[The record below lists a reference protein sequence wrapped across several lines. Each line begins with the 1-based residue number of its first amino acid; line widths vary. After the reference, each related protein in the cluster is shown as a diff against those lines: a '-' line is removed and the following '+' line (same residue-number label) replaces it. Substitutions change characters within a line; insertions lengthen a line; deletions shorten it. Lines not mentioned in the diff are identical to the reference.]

1 MKLYTG
7 LAMRWNKLVLFS
19 LVFFIATA
27 KVETINTYKGYLD
40 LYYISRLS
48 DQSIINLPYRIFS
61 LNIDH
66 QNGDLMLR
74 STVALEHKLRK
85 DTFFLSNDSP
95 TDFELDMRELYLQVF
110 TSWGE
115 FRVGKII
122 HTWGNADENSPVDII
137 SPFDYYYTF
146 GSGIEKKLATFSSAV
161 DVYME
166 SLKFG
171 LVFSPL
177 HNTHRTPQNDN
188 DFPIKL
194 PVSPSEDQ
202 IMKIDGLPY
211 ELGAYVNRSFS
222 FGDISL
228 NYFNGYDRLFN
239 LSGVNGF
246 GHGPDLSNP
255 YIDVVYGYRKTSVF
269 GFGGTLFLG
278 EIEFRGDAALFNTK
292 DENNNITR
300 VSPYLPTFYDS
311 LHYSYPLSEQAR
323 YFQTTLQLE
332 AELPFD
338 IKFVGQFFS
347 YDTLDYSSDSL
358 PLDEDVSIPNLEIS
372 VDELDPK
379 NIFTPGYGSSLAVLT
394 KKAIILSLEK
404 QFLDDQLTLAASSV
418 FDIDNTDYSGASPGS
433 ILSFEA
439 AYTLMENLELTL
451 GYTKIKGDKNH
462 PLGEDYRLYLMEDF
476 SHIRADLKYS
486 F

>member
-1 MKLYTG
+1 
-7 LAMRWNKLVLFS
+7 MRWNKLVLSS
-19 LVFFIATA
+19 LLLLITTT
-27 KVETINTYKGYLD
+27 KSETINTYKGYVD
-40 LYYISRLS
+40 FYYISRLS

-61 LNIDH
+61 LNVDH

-74 STVALEHKLRK
+74 STIALEHKLRK
-85 DTFFLSNDSP
+85 DTYFLSNNSP
-95 TDFELDMRELYLQVF
+95 TDFELDMRELYLQMF

-115 FRVGKII
+115 IRLGKII
-122 HTWGNADENSPVDII
+122 HTWGNADENSPVDIA

-146 GSGIEKKLATFSSAV
+146 DSGIDKKLAIFSSAI
-161 DVYME
+161 DVYLEDMK
-166 SLKFG
+166 LG
-171 LVFSPL
+171 LIFSPL
-177 HNTHRTPQNDN
+177 HNTHRTPQND
-188 DFPIKL
+188 DEFPIKL

-211 ELGAYVNRSFS
+211 ELGTYINRSFS

-228 NYFNGYDRLFN
+228 NYFTGYDRLFN

-246 GHGPDLSNP
+246 GHGPSLSNP
-255 YIDVVYGYRKTSVF
+255 YIDVVYGYRKTNMTGLGSTIFF
-269 GFGGTLFLG
+269 GDLEL
-278 EIEFRGDAALFNTK
+278 RGDVAVFNTE
-292 DENNNITR
+292 DENNSISRT
-300 VSPYLPTFYDS
+300 SPYLPEFYDS
-311 LHYSYPLSEQAR
+311 LHYSYPLNEKAR
-323 YFQTTLQLE
+323 YFQTTVQLE

-338 IKFVGQFFS
+338 IKFVGQFFN

-379 NIFTPGYGSSLAVLT
+379 NIFTPGYGSSLAIMT
-394 KKAIILSLEK
+394 KKALILSLEK
-404 QFLDDQLTLAASSV
+404 KFFDDQLILKASSI
-418 FDIDNTDYSGASPGS
+418 FDIDNTDYDGTYPGS

-439 AYTLMENLELTL
+439 AYTIIDNLELTV
-451 GYTKIKGDKNH
+451 GYTNIKGDKDH
-462 PLGEDYRLYLMEDF
+462 PLGENYRLYIMEDF

>member
-1 MKLYTG
+1 
-7 LAMRWNKLVLFS
+7 MRWNKLVLSS
-19 LVFFIATA
+19 LLLLITTT
-27 KVETINTYKGYLD
+27 KSETINTYKGYVD
-40 LYYISRLS
+40 FYYISRLS

-61 LNIDH
+61 LNVDH

-74 STVALEHKLRK
+74 STIALEHKLRK
-85 DTFFLSNDSP
+85 DTYFLSNNSP
-95 TDFELDMRELYLQVF
+95 TDFELDMRELYLQMF

-115 FRVGKII
+115 VRLGKII
-122 HTWGNADENSPVDII
+122 HTWGNADENSPVDIA

-146 GSGIEKKLATFSSAV
+146 DSGIDKKLAIFSSAI
-161 DVYME
+161 DMYME
-166 SLKFG
+166 NMKLG
-171 LVFSPL
+171 LIFSPL
-177 HNTHRTPQNDN
+177 HNTHRTPQND
-188 DFPIKL
+188 DEFPIKL

-211 ELGAYVNRSFS
+211 ELGAYINRSFS

-228 NYFNGYDRLFN
+228 NYFTGYDRLFN

-246 GHGPDLSNP
+246 GHGPSLSNP
-255 YIDVVYGYRKTSVF
+255 YIDVVYGYRKTNMTGLGSTIFF
-269 GFGGTLFLG
+269 GDLEL
-278 EIEFRGDAALFNTK
+278 RGDVAVFNTE
-292 DENNNITR
+292 DENNSISRT
-300 VSPYLPTFYDS
+300 SPYLPEFYDS
-311 LHYSYPLSEQAR
+311 LHYSYPLNEKAR
-323 YFQTTLQLE
+323 YFQTTVQLE

-338 IKFVGQFFS
+338 IKFVGQFFN

-379 NIFTPGYGSSLAVLT
+379 NIFTPGYGSSLAIMT
-394 KKAIILSLEK
+394 KKALILSLEK
-404 QFLDDQLTLAASSV
+404 KFFDDQLILMASSI
-418 FDIDNTDYSGASPGS
+418 FDIDNTDYDGTYPGS

-439 AYTLMENLELTL
+439 AYTIIDNLELTI
-451 GYTKIKGDKNH
+451 GYTNIKGDKDH
-462 PLGEDYRLYLMEDF
+462 PLGENYRLYIMEDF

>member
-1 MKLYTG
+1 
-7 LAMRWNKLVLFS
+7 MRWNKLVLSS
-19 LVFFIATA
+19 LLLLITTT
-27 KVETINTYKGYLD
+27 KSETINTYKGYVD
-40 LYYISRLS
+40 FYYISRLS

-61 LNIDH
+61 LNVDH

-74 STVALEHKLRK
+74 STIALEHKLRK
-85 DTFFLSNDSP
+85 DTYFLSNNSP
-95 TDFELDMRELYLQVF
+95 TDFELDMRELYLQMF

-115 FRVGKII
+115 IRLGKII
-122 HTWGNADENSPVDII
+122 HTWGNADENSPVDIA

-146 GSGIEKKLATFSSAV
+146 DSGIDKKLAIFSSAI
-161 DVYME
+161 DMYME
-166 SLKFG
+166 NMKLG
-171 LVFSPL
+171 LIFSPL
-177 HNTHRTPQNDN
+177 HNTHRTPQND
-188 DFPIKL
+188 DEFPIKL

-211 ELGAYVNRSFS
+211 ELGAYINRSFS

-228 NYFNGYDRLFN
+228 NYFTGYDRLFN

-246 GHGPDLSNP
+246 GHGPSLSNP
-255 YIDVVYGYRKTSVF
+255 YIDVVYGYRKTNMTGLGSTIFF
-269 GFGGTLFLG
+269 GDLEL
-278 EIEFRGDAALFNTK
+278 RGDVAVFNTE
-292 DENNNITR
+292 DENNSISRT
-300 VSPYLPTFYDS
+300 SPYLPEFYDS
-311 LHYSYPLSEQAR
+311 LHYSYPLNEKAR
-323 YFQTTLQLE
+323 YFQMTVQLE

-338 IKFVGQFFS
+338 IKFVGQFFN

-379 NIFTPGYGSSLAVLT
+379 NIFTPGYGSSLAIMT
-394 KKAIILSLEK
+394 KKALILSLEK
-404 QFLDDQLTLAASSV
+404 KFFDDQLILTASSI
-418 FDIDNTDYSGASPGS
+418 FDIDNTDYDGTYPGS

-439 AYTLMENLELTL
+439 AYTIIDNLELTI
-451 GYTKIKGDKNH
+451 GYTNIKGDKDH
-462 PLGEDYRLYLMEDF
+462 PLGENYRLYIMEDF

>member
-1 MKLYTG
+1 
-7 LAMRWNKLVLFS
+7 MRWNKLVLSS
-19 LVFFIATA
+19 LLLLITTT
-27 KVETINTYKGYLD
+27 KSETINTYKGYVD
-40 LYYISRLS
+40 FYYISRLS

-61 LNIDH
+61 LNVDH

-74 STVALEHKLRK
+74 STIALEHKLRK
-85 DTFFLSNDSP
+85 DTYFLSNNSP
-95 TDFELDMRELYLQVF
+95 TDFELDMRELYLQMF

-115 FRVGKII
+115 IRLGKII
-122 HTWGNADENSPVDII
+122 HTWGNADENSPVDIA

-146 GSGIEKKLATFSSAV
+146 DSGIDKKLAIFSSAI

-166 SLKFG
+166 NMKLG
-171 LVFSPL
+171 LIFSPL
-177 HNTHRTPQNDN
+177 HNTHRTPQND
-188 DFPIKL
+188 DEFPIKL

-211 ELGAYVNRSFS
+211 ELGAYINRSFS

-228 NYFNGYDRLFN
+228 NYFTGYDRLFN

-246 GHGPDLSNP
+246 GHGPSLSNP
-255 YIDVVYGYRKTSVF
+255 YIDVVYGYRKTNMTGLGSTIFF
-269 GFGGTLFLG
+269 GDLEL
-278 EIEFRGDAALFNTK
+278 RGDVAVFNTE
-292 DENNNITR
+292 DENNSISRT
-300 VSPYLPTFYDS
+300 SPYLPEFYDS
-311 LHYSYPLSEQAR
+311 LHYSYPLNEKAR
-323 YFQTTLQLE
+323 YFQTTVQLE

-338 IKFVGQFFS
+338 IKFVGQFFN

-379 NIFTPGYGSSLAVLT
+379 NIFTPGYGSSLAIMT
-394 KKAIILSLEK
+394 KKALILSLEK
-404 QFLDDQLTLAASSV
+404 KFFDDQLILMASSI
-418 FDIDNTDYSGASPGS
+418 FDIDNTDYDGTYPGS

-439 AYTLMENLELTL
+439 AYTIIDNLELTI
-451 GYTKIKGDKNH
+451 GYTNIKGDKDH
-462 PLGEDYRLYLMEDF
+462 PLGENYRLYIMEDF

>member
-1 MKLYTG
+1 
-7 LAMRWNKLVLFS
+7 MRWNKLILSS
-19 LVFFIATA
+19 LLLLITTT
-27 KVETINTYKGYLD
+27 KSETINTYKGYVD
-40 LYYISRLS
+40 FYYISRLS

-61 LNIDH
+61 LNVDH

-74 STVALEHKLRK
+74 STIALEHKLRK
-85 DTFFLSNDSP
+85 DTYFLSNNSP
-95 TDFELDMRELYLQVF
+95 TDFELDMRELYLQMF

-115 FRVGKII
+115 IRLGKII
-122 HTWGNADENSPVDII
+122 HTWGNADENSPVDIA

-146 GSGIEKKLATFSSAV
+146 DSGIDKKLAIFSSAI

-166 SLKFG
+166 NMKLG
-171 LVFSPL
+171 LIFSPL
-177 HNTHRTPQNDN
+177 HNTHRTPQND
-188 DFPIKL
+188 DEFPIKL

-211 ELGAYVNRSFS
+211 ELGAYINKSFS

-228 NYFNGYDRLFN
+228 NYFTGYDRLFN

-246 GHGPDLSNP
+246 GHGPSLSNP
-255 YIDVVYGYRKTSVF
+255 YIDVVYGYRKTNMT
-269 GFGGTLFLG
+269 GLGGTIFFGDLEL
-278 EIEFRGDAALFNTK
+278 RGDVAVFNTE
-292 DENNNITR
+292 DENNSISRT
-300 VSPYLPTFYDS
+300 SPYLPEFYDS
-311 LHYSYPLSEQAR
+311 LHYSYPLNEKAR
-323 YFQTTLQLE
+323 YFQTTVQLE

-338 IKFVGQFFS
+338 IKFVGQFFN

-379 NIFTPGYGSSLAVLT
+379 NIFTPGYGSSLAIMT
-394 KKAIILSLEK
+394 KKALILSLEK
-404 QFLDDQLTLAASSV
+404 KFFDDQLILTASSIL
-418 FDIDNTDYSGASPGS
+418 DIDNTDYDGTSPGS

-439 AYTLMENLELTL
+439 AYTIIDNLELTV
-451 GYTKIKGDKNH
+451 GYTNIKGDKDH
-462 PLGEDYRLYLMEDF
+462 PLGENYRLYIMEDF

>member
-1 MKLYTG
+1 
-7 LAMRWNKLVLFS
+7 MRWNKLVLSS
-19 LVFFIATA
+19 LLLLITTT
-27 KVETINTYKGYLD
+27 KSETINTYKGYVD

-61 LNIDH
+61 LNVDH

-74 STVALEHKLRK
+74 STIALEHKLRK
-85 DTFFLSNDSP
+85 DTYFLSNNSP
-95 TDFELDMRELYLQVF
+95 TDFELDMRELYLQMF

-115 FRVGKII
+115 IRLGKII
-122 HTWGNADENSPVDII
+122 HTWGNADENSPVDIA

-146 GSGIEKKLATFSSAV
+146 DSGIDKKLAIFSSAI
-161 DVYME
+161 DVYLEDMK
-166 SLKFG
+166 LG
-171 LVFSPL
+171 LIFSPL
-177 HNTHRTPQNDN
+177 HNTHRTPQND
-188 DFPIKL
+188 DEFPIKL

-211 ELGAYVNRSFS
+211 ELGAYINRSFS

-228 NYFNGYDRLFN
+228 NYFTGYDRLFN

-246 GHGPDLSNP
+246 GHGPSLSNP
-255 YIDVVYGYRKTSVF
+255 YIDVVYGYRKTNMTGLGSTIFF
-269 GFGGTLFLG
+269 GDLEL
-278 EIEFRGDAALFNTK
+278 RGDVAVFNTE
-292 DENNNITR
+292 DENNSISRT
-300 VSPYLPTFYDS
+300 SPYLPEFYDS
-311 LHYSYPLSEQAR
+311 LHYSYPLNEKAR
-323 YFQTTLQLE
+323 YFQTTVQLE

-338 IKFVGQFFS
+338 IKFVGQFFN

-379 NIFTPGYGSSLAVLT
+379 NIFTPGYGSSLAIMT
-394 KKAIILSLEK
+394 KKALILSFEK
-404 QFLDDQLTLAASSV
+404 KFFDDQLILTASSI
-418 FDIDNTDYSGASPGS
+418 FDIDNTDYDGTYPGS

-439 AYTLMENLELTL
+439 AYTIIDNLELTV
-451 GYTKIKGDKNH
+451 GYTNIKGDKDH
-462 PLGEDYRLYLMEDF
+462 PLGENYRLYIMEDF

>member
-1 MKLYTG
+1 
-7 LAMRWNKLVLFS
+7 MRWNKLVLSS
-19 LVFFIATA
+19 LLLLITST
-27 KVETINTYKGYLD
+27 KSETINTYKGYVD
-40 LYYISRLS
+40 FYYISRIS

-61 LNIDH
+61 LNVDH

-74 STVALEHKLRK
+74 STIALEHKLRK
-85 DTFFLSNDSP
+85 DTYFLSNNSP
-95 TDFELDMRELYLQVF
+95 TDFELDMRELYLQMF

-115 FRVGKII
+115 IRLGKII
-122 HTWGNADENSPVDII
+122 HTWGNADENSPVDIA

-146 GSGIEKKLATFSSAV
+146 DSGIDKKLAIFSSAI
-161 DVYME
+161 DMYME
-166 SLKFG
+166 NMKLG
-171 LVFSPL
+171 LIFSPL
-177 HNTHRTPQNDN
+177 HNTHRTPQND
-188 DFPIKL
+188 DEFPIKL

-211 ELGAYVNRSFS
+211 ELGVYINRSFS

-228 NYFNGYDRLFN
+228 NYFTGYDRLFN

-246 GHGPDLSNP
+246 GHGPSLSNP
-255 YIDVVYGYRKTSVF
+255 YIDVVYGYRKTNMTGLGSTIFF
-269 GFGGTLFLG
+269 GDVEL
-278 EIEFRGDAALFNTK
+278 RGDVAVFNTE
-292 DENNNITR
+292 DENNSISRT
-300 VSPYLPTFYDS
+300 SPYLPEFYDS
-311 LHYSYPLSEQAR
+311 LHYSYPLNEKAR
-323 YFQTTLQLE
+323 YFQTTVQLE

-338 IKFVGQFFS
+338 IKFVGQFFN

-379 NIFTPGYGSSLAVLT
+379 NIFTPGYGSSLAIMT
-394 KKAIILSLEK
+394 KKALILSLEK
-404 QFLDDQLTLAASSV
+404 KFFDDQLILMASSI
-418 FDIDNTDYSGASPGS
+418 FDIDNTDYDGTYPGS

-439 AYTLMENLELTL
+439 AYTIIDNLELTI
-451 GYTKIKGDKNH
+451 GYTNIKGDKDH
-462 PLGEDYRLYLMEDF
+462 PLGENYRLYIMEDF

>member
-1 MKLYTG
+1 
-7 LAMRWNKLVLFS
+7 MRWNKLILSS
-19 LVFFIATA
+19 LLLLITTT
-27 KVETINTYKGYLD
+27 KSETINTYKGYVD
-40 LYYISRLS
+40 FYYISRLS

-61 LNIDH
+61 LNLDH

-74 STVALEHKLRK
+74 STIALEHRLRN
-85 DTFFLSNDSP
+85 DTYFLSNNSP
-95 TDFELDMRELYLQVF
+95 TDFELDMRELYLQMF

-115 FRVGKII
+115 IRLGKII
-122 HTWGNADENSPVDII
+122 HTWGNADENSPVDIA

-146 GSGIEKKLATFSSAV
+146 DSGIDKKLAIFSSAI

-166 SLKFG
+166 NMKLG
-171 LVFSPL
+171 LIFSPL
-177 HNTHRTPQNDN
+177 HNTHRTPQND
-188 DFPIKL
+188 DEFPIKL

-211 ELGAYVNRSFS
+211 ELGAYINRSFS

-228 NYFNGYDRLFN
+228 NYFTGYDRLFN

-246 GHGPDLSNP
+246 GHGPSLSNP
-255 YIDVVYGYRKTSVF
+255 YIDVVYGYRKTNMTGLGS
-269 GFGGTLFLG
+269 TLFFGDL
-278 EIEFRGDAALFNTK
+278 ELRGDVAVFNTE
-292 DENNNITR
+292 DENNNISR
-300 VSPYLPTFYDS
+300 ISPDNPEWFDS
-311 LHYSYPLSEQAR
+311 LHYSYPLNEKAR
-323 YFQTTLQLE
+323 YFQTTVQLE

-338 IKFVGQFFS
+338 IKFVGQFFN

-379 NIFTPGYGSSLAVLT
+379 NIFTPGYGSSLAIMT
-394 KKAIILSLEK
+394 KKALILSLEK
-404 QFLDDQLTLAASSV
+404 KFFDDQLILTASSI
-418 FDIDNTDYSGASPGS
+418 FDIDNTDYDGTSPGS
-433 ILSFEA
+433 ILSLEA
-439 AYTLMENLELTL
+439 AYTIIDNLELTV
-451 GYTKIKGDKNH
+451 GYTNIKGDKDH
-462 PLGEDYRLYLMEDF
+462 PLGENYRLYIMEDF

>member
-1 MKLYTG
+1 
-7 LAMRWNKLVLFS
+7 MRWNKLILSS
-19 LVFFIATA
+19 LLLLITST
-27 KVETINTYKGYLD
+27 KSEIINTYKGYVD
-40 LYYISRLS
+40 FYYISRLS

-61 LNIDH
+61 LNVDH

-74 STVALEHKLRK
+74 STIALEHKLRK
-85 DTFFLSNDSP
+85 DTYFLSNNSP
-95 TDFELDMRELYLQVF
+95 TDFELDMRELYLQMF

-115 FRVGKII
+115 IRLGKII
-122 HTWGNADENSPVDII
+122 HTWGNADENSPVDIA

-146 GSGIEKKLATFSSAV
+146 DSGIDKKLAIFSSAI

-166 SLKFG
+166 NMKLG
-171 LVFSPL
+171 LIFSPL
-177 HNTHRTPQNDN
+177 HNTHRTPQND
-188 DFPIKL
+188 DEFPIKL

-211 ELGAYVNRSFS
+211 ELGAYINKSFS

-228 NYFNGYDRLFN
+228 NYFTGYDRLFN

-246 GHGPDLSNP
+246 GHGPSLSNP
-255 YIDVVYGYRKTSVF
+255 YIDVVYGYRKTNMTGLGSTIFF
-269 GFGGTLFLG
+269 GDLEL
-278 EIEFRGDAALFNTK
+278 RGDVAVFNTE
-292 DENNNITR
+292 DENNSISRT
-300 VSPYLPTFYDS
+300 SPYLPEFYDS
-311 LHYSYPLSEQAR
+311 LHYSYPLNEKASYLQA
-323 YFQTTLQLE
+323 TVQLE

-338 IKFVGQFFS
+338 IKFIGQFFN

-379 NIFTPGYGSSLAVLT
+379 NIFTPGYGSSLAIMT
-394 KKAIILSLEK
+394 KKALILSLEK
-404 QFLDDQLTLAASSV
+404 KFFDDQLILTASSI
-418 FDIDNTDYSGASPGS
+418 FDIDNTDYDGTYPGS

-439 AYTLMENLELTL
+439 AYTIIDNLELTI
-451 GYTKIKGDKNH
+451 GYTNINGDKDH
-462 PLGEDYRLYLMEDF
+462 PLGENYRLYIMEDF

>member
-1 MKLYTG
+1 
-7 LAMRWNKLVLFS
+7 MRWNKLILSS
-19 LVFFIATA
+19 LLLLITTS
-27 KVETINTYKGYLD
+27 KSETINTYKGYVD
-40 LYYISRLS
+40 FYYISRLS

-61 LNIDH
+61 LNVDH

-74 STVALEHKLRK
+74 STIALEHKLRK
-85 DTFFLSNDSP
+85 DTYFLSNNSP
-95 TDFELDMRELYLQVF
+95 TDFELDMRELYLQMF

-115 FRVGKII
+115 IRLGKII
-122 HTWGNADENSPVDII
+122 HTWGNADENSPVDIA

-146 GSGIEKKLATFSSAV
+146 DSGIDKKLAIFSSAI

-166 SLKFG
+166 NMKLG
-171 LVFSPL
+171 LIFSPL
-177 HNTHRTPQNDN
+177 HNTHRTPQND
-188 DFPIKL
+188 DEFPIKL

-211 ELGAYVNRSFS
+211 ELGVYINRSFS

-228 NYFNGYDRLFN
+228 NYFTGYDRLFN

-246 GHGPDLSNP
+246 GHGPSLSNP
-255 YIDVVYGYRKTSVF
+255 YIDVVYGYRKTNMTGLGSTIFF
-269 GFGGTLFLG
+269 GDVEL
-278 EIEFRGDAALFNTK
+278 RGDVAVFNTE
-292 DENNNITR
+292 DENNSISRT
-300 VSPYLPTFYDS
+300 SPYLPEFYDS
-311 LHYSYPLSEQAR
+311 LHYSYPLNEKAR
-323 YFQTTLQLE
+323 YFQTTVQLE

-338 IKFVGQFFS
+338 IKFVGQFFN

-379 NIFTPGYGSSLAVLT
+379 NIFTPGYGSSLAIMT
-394 KKAIILSLEK
+394 KKALILSLEK
-404 QFLDDQLTLAASSV
+404 KFFDDQLILMASSI
-418 FDIDNTDYSGASPGS
+418 FDIDNTDYDGTYPGS

-439 AYTLMENLELTL
+439 AYTIIDNLELTI
-451 GYTKIKGDKNH
+451 GYTNIKGDKDH
-462 PLGEDYRLYLMEDF
+462 PLGENYRLYIMEDF

>member
-1 MKLYTG
+1 
-7 LAMRWNKLVLFS
+7 MRWNKLVLSS
-19 LVFFIATA
+19 LLLLITTT
-27 KVETINTYKGYLD
+27 KSETINTYKGYVD
-40 LYYISRLS
+40 FYYISRLS

-61 LNIDH
+61 LNVDH

-74 STVALEHKLRK
+74 STIALEHKLRK
-85 DTFFLSNDSP
+85 DTYFLSNNSP
-95 TDFELDMRELYLQVF
+95 TDFELDMRELYLQMF

-115 FRVGKII
+115 IRLGKII
-122 HTWGNADENSPVDII
+122 HTWGNADENSPVDIA

-146 GSGIEKKLATFSSAV
+146 DSGIDKKLAIFSSAI

-166 SLKFG
+166 NMKLG
-171 LVFSPL
+171 LIFSPL
-177 HNTHRTPQNDN
+177 HNTHRTPQND
-188 DFPIKL
+188 DEFPIKL

-211 ELGAYVNRSFS
+211 ELGAYINRSFS

-228 NYFNGYDRLFN
+228 NYFTGYDRLFN

-246 GHGPDLSNP
+246 GHGPSLSNP
-255 YIDVVYGYRKTSVF
+255 YIDVVYGYRKTNMTGLGSTIFF
-269 GFGGTLFLG
+269 GDLEL
-278 EIEFRGDAALFNTK
+278 RGDVAVFNTE
-292 DENNNITR
+292 DENNSISRT
-300 VSPYLPTFYDS
+300 SPYLPEFYDS
-311 LHYSYPLSEQAR
+311 LHYSYPLNEKAR
-323 YFQTTLQLE
+323 YFQTTVQLE

-338 IKFVGQFFS
+338 IKFVGQFFN

-379 NIFTPGYGSSLAVLT
+379 NIFTPGYGSSLAIMT
-394 KKAIILSLEK
+394 KKALILSLEK
-404 QFLDDQLTLAASSV
+404 KFFDDQLILTASSIL
-418 FDIDNTDYSGASPGS
+418 DIDNTDYDGTSPGY
-433 ILSFEA
+433 ILSFGA
-439 AYTLMENLELTL
+439 AYTIIDNLELTV
-451 GYTKIKGDKNH
+451 GYTNIKGDKDH
-462 PLGEDYRLYLMEDF
+462 PLGENYRLYIMEDF

>member
-1 MKLYTG
+1 
-7 LAMRWNKLVLFS
+7 MRWNKLILSS
-19 LVFFIATA
+19 LLLLITTT
-27 KVETINTYKGYLD
+27 KSETINTYKGYVD
-40 LYYISRLS
+40 FYYISRLS

-61 LNIDH
+61 LNVDH

-74 STVALEHKLRK
+74 STIALEHKLRK
-85 DTFFLSNDSP
+85 DTYFLSNNSP
-95 TDFELDMRELYLQVF
+95 TDFELDMRELYLQMF

-115 FRVGKII
+115 IRLGKII
-122 HTWGNADENSPVDII
+122 HTWGNADENSPVDIA

-146 GSGIEKKLATFSSAV
+146 DSGIDKKLAIFSSAI

-166 SLKFG
+166 NMKLG
-171 LVFSPL
+171 LIFSPI
-177 HNTHRTPQNDN
+177 HNTHRTPQND
-188 DFPIKL
+188 DEFPIKL

-211 ELGAYVNRSFS
+211 ELGAYINRSFS

-228 NYFNGYDRLFN
+228 NYFTGYDRLFN

-246 GHGPDLSNP
+246 GHGPSLSNP
-255 YIDVVYGYRKTSVF
+255 YIDVVYGYRKTNVTGLGS
-269 GFGGTLFLG
+269 TLFFGDL
-278 EIEFRGDAALFNTK
+278 EFRGDVAVFNTE
-292 DENNNITR
+292 DENNSISRT
-300 VSPYLPTFYDS
+300 SPYLPEFYDS
-311 LHYSYPLSEQAR
+311 LHYSYPLNEKAN
-323 YFQTTLQLE
+323 YLQTTVQLE

-338 IKFVGQFFS
+338 IKFIGQFFN

-379 NIFTPGYGSSLAVLT
+379 NIFTPGYGSSLAIMT
-394 KKAIILSLEK
+394 KKALILSLEK
-404 QFLDDQLTLAASSV
+404 KFFDDQLILTASSI
-418 FDIDNTDYSGASPGS
+418 FDIDNTDYDGTYPGS

-439 AYTLMENLELTL
+439 AYTIIDNLELTI
-451 GYTKIKGDKNH
+451 GYTNINGDKDH
-462 PLGEDYRLYLMEDF
+462 PLGENYRLYIMEDF

>member
-1 MKLYTG
+1 
-7 LAMRWNKLVLFS
+7 MRWNKLVVSS
-19 LVFFIATA
+19 LLLLITTT
-27 KVETINTYKGYLD
+27 KSETINTYKGYVD
-40 LYYISRLS
+40 FYYISRIS

-61 LNIDH
+61 LNVDH

-74 STVALEHKLRK
+74 STIALEHKLRK
-85 DTFFLSNDSP
+85 DTYFLSNNSP
-95 TDFELDMRELYLQVF
+95 TDFELDMRELYLQMF

-115 FRVGKII
+115 IRLGKII
-122 HTWGNADENSPVDII
+122 HTWGNADENSPVDIA

-146 GSGIEKKLATFSSAV
+146 DSGIDKKLAIFSSAI
-161 DVYME
+161 DMYME
-166 SLKFG
+166 NMKLG
-171 LVFSPL
+171 LIFSPL
-177 HNTHRTPQNDN
+177 HNTHRTPQND
-188 DFPIKL
+188 DEFPIKL

-211 ELGAYVNRSFS
+211 ELGVYINRSFS

-228 NYFNGYDRLFN
+228 NYFTGYDRLFN

-246 GHGPDLSNP
+246 GHGPSLSNP
-255 YIDVVYGYRKTSVF
+255 YIDVVYGYRKTNMTGLGSTIFF
-269 GFGGTLFLG
+269 GDVEL
-278 EIEFRGDAALFNTK
+278 RGDVAVFNTE
-292 DENNNITR
+292 DENNSISRT
-300 VSPYLPTFYDS
+300 SPYLPEFYDS
-311 LHYSYPLSEQAR
+311 LHYSYPLNEKAR
-323 YFQTTLQLE
+323 YFQTTVQLE

-338 IKFVGQFFS
+338 IKFVGQFFN

-379 NIFTPGYGSSLAVLT
+379 NIFTPGYGSSLAIMT
-394 KKAIILSLEK
+394 KKALILSLEK
-404 QFLDDQLTLAASSV
+404 KFFDDQLILKASSI
-418 FDIDNTDYSGASPGS
+418 FDIDNTDYDGTYPGS

-439 AYTLMENLELTL
+439 AYTIIDNLELTI
-451 GYTKIKGDKNH
+451 GYTNIKGDKDH
-462 PLGEDYRLYLMEDF
+462 PLGENYRLYIMEDF

>member
-1 MKLYTG
+1 
-7 LAMRWNKLVLFS
+7 MRWNKLVLSS
-19 LVFFIATA
+19 LLLLITTT
-27 KVETINTYKGYLD
+27 KSETINTYKGYVD
-40 LYYISRLS
+40 FYYISRLS

-74 STVALEHKLRK
+74 STIALEHKLRK
-85 DTFFLSNDSP
+85 DTYFLSNNSP
-95 TDFELDMRELYLQVF
+95 TDFELDMRELYLQMF

-115 FRVGKII
+115 IRLGKII
-122 HTWGNADENSPVDII
+122 HTWGNADENSPVDIA

-146 GSGIEKKLATFSSAV
+146 DSGIDKKLAIFSSAI

-166 SLKFG
+166 NMKLG
-171 LVFSPL
+171 LIFSPL
-177 HNTHRTPQNDN
+177 HNTHRTPQND
-188 DFPIKL
+188 DEFPIKL

-211 ELGAYVNRSFS
+211 ELGVYINRSFS

-228 NYFNGYDRLFN
+228 NYFTGYDRLFN

-246 GHGPDLSNP
+246 GHGPSLSNP
-255 YIDVVYGYRKTSVF
+255 YIDVVYGYRKTNMTGLGSTIFF
-269 GFGGTLFLG
+269 GDLEL
-278 EIEFRGDAALFNTK
+278 RGDVAVFNTE
-292 DENNNITR
+292 DENNSISRT
-300 VSPYLPTFYDS
+300 SPYLPEFYDS
-311 LHYSYPLSEQAR
+311 LHYSYPLNEKAR
-323 YFQTTLQLE
+323 YFQTTVQLE

-338 IKFVGQFFS
+338 IKFVGQFFN

-379 NIFTPGYGSSLAVLT
+379 NIFTPGYGSSLAIMT
-394 KKAIILSLEK
+394 KKALILSLEK
-404 QFLDDQLTLAASSV
+404 KFFDDQLILTASSI
-418 FDIDNTDYSGASPGS
+418 FDIDNTDYDGTYPGS

-439 AYTLMENLELTL
+439 AYTIIDNLELTV
-451 GYTKIKGDKNH
+451 GYTNIKGDKDH
-462 PLGEDYRLYLMEDF
+462 PLGENYRLYIMEDF

>member
-1 MKLYTG
+1 
-7 LAMRWNKLVLFS
+7 MRWNKLVLSS
-19 LVFFIATA
+19 LLLLITTT
-27 KVETINTYKGYLD
+27 KSETINTYKGYVD

-61 LNIDH
+61 LNVDH

-74 STVALEHKLRK
+74 STIALEHKLRK
-85 DTFFLSNDSP
+85 DTYFLSNNSP
-95 TDFELDMRELYLQVF
+95 TDFELDMRELYLQMF

-115 FRVGKII
+115 VRLGKII
-122 HTWGNADENSPVDII
+122 HTWGNADENSPVDIA

-146 GSGIEKKLATFSSAV
+146 DSGIDKKLAIFSSAI
-161 DVYME
+161 DMYME
-166 SLKFG
+166 NMKLG
-171 LVFSPL
+171 LIFSPL
-177 HNTHRTPQNDN
+177 HNTHRTPQND
-188 DFPIKL
+188 DEFPIKL

-211 ELGAYVNRSFS
+211 ELGAYINRSFS

-228 NYFNGYDRLFN
+228 NYFTGYDRLFN

-246 GHGPDLSNP
+246 GHGPSLSNP
-255 YIDVVYGYRKTSVF
+255 YIDVVYGYRKTNITGLGSTIFF
-269 GFGGTLFLG
+269 GDVEL
-278 EIEFRGDAALFNTK
+278 RGDVAVFNTE
-292 DENNNITR
+292 DENNSISRT
-300 VSPYLPTFYDS
+300 SPYLPEFYDS
-311 LHYSYPLSEQAR
+311 LHYSYPLNEKAR
-323 YFQTTLQLE
+323 YFQTTVQLE

-338 IKFVGQFFS
+338 IKFVGQFFN

-379 NIFTPGYGSSLAVLT
+379 NIFTPGYGSSLAIMT
-394 KKAIILSLEK
+394 KKALILSLEK
-404 QFLDDQLTLAASSV
+404 KFFDDQLILMASSI
-418 FDIDNTDYSGASPGS
+418 FDIDNTDYDGTYPGS

-439 AYTLMENLELTL
+439 AYTIIDNLELTI
-451 GYTKIKGDKNH
+451 GYTNIKGDKDH
-462 PLGEDYRLYLMEDF
+462 PLGENYRLYIMEDF

>member
-1 MKLYTG
+1 
-7 LAMRWNKLVLFS
+7 MRWNKLILSS
-19 LVFFIATA
+19 LLLLITTT
-27 KVETINTYKGYLD
+27 KSETINTYKGYVD
-40 LYYISRLS
+40 FYYISRLS

-61 LNIDH
+61 LNVDH

-74 STVALEHKLRK
+74 STIALEHKLRK
-85 DTFFLSNDSP
+85 DTYFLSNNSP
-95 TDFELDMRELYLQVF
+95 TDFELDMRELYLQMF

-115 FRVGKII
+115 IRLGKII
-122 HTWGNADENSPVDII
+122 HTWGNADENSPVDIA

-146 GSGIEKKLATFSSAV
+146 DSGIDKKLAIFSSAI

-166 SLKFG
+166 NMKLG
-171 LVFSPL
+171 LIFSPL
-177 HNTHRTPQNDN
+177 HNTHRTPQND
-188 DFPIKL
+188 DEFPIKL

-211 ELGAYVNRSFS
+211 ELGTYINRSFS

-228 NYFNGYDRLFN
+228 NYFTGYDRLFN

-246 GHGPDLSNP
+246 GHGPSLSNP
-255 YIDVVYGYRKTSVF
+255 YIDVVYGYRKTNMTGLGSTIFF
-269 GFGGTLFLG
+269 GDLEL
-278 EIEFRGDAALFNTK
+278 RGDVAVFNTE
-292 DENNNITR
+292 DENNSISRT
-300 VSPYLPTFYDS
+300 SPYLPEFYDS
-311 LHYSYPLSEQAR
+311 LHYSYPLNEKAR
-323 YFQTTLQLE
+323 YFQTTVQLE

-338 IKFVGQFFS
+338 IKFVGQFFN

-379 NIFTPGYGSSLAVLT
+379 NIFTPGYGSSLAIMT
-394 KKAIILSLEK
+394 KKALILSLEK
-404 QFLDDQLTLAASSV
+404 KFFDDQLILTASSI
-418 FDIDNTDYSGASPGS
+418 FDIDNTDYDGTYPGS

-439 AYTLMENLELTL
+439 AYTIIDNLELTI
-451 GYTKIKGDKNH
+451 GYTNIKGDKDH
-462 PLGEDYRLYLMEDF
+462 PLGENYRLYIMEDF

>member
-1 MKLYTG
+1 
-7 LAMRWNKLVLFS
+7 MRWNKLILSS
-19 LVFFIATA
+19 LLLLITTS
-27 KVETINTYKGYLD
+27 KSETINTYKGYVD
-40 LYYISRLS
+40 FYYISRLS

-61 LNIDH
+61 LNVDH

-74 STVALEHKLRK
+74 STIALEHKLRK
-85 DTFFLSNDSP
+85 DTYFLSNNSP
-95 TDFELDMRELYLQVF
+95 TDFELDMRELYLQMF

-115 FRVGKII
+115 IRLGKII
-122 HTWGNADENSPVDII
+122 HTWGNADENSPVDIA

-146 GSGIEKKLATFSSAV
+146 DSGIDKKLAIFSSAI
-161 DVYME
+161 DVYLENMK
-166 SLKFG
+166 LG
-171 LVFSPL
+171 LIFSPL
-177 HNTHRTPQNDN
+177 HNTHRTPQND
-188 DFPIKL
+188 DEFPIKL

-211 ELGAYVNRSFS
+211 ELGTYINRSFS

-228 NYFNGYDRLFN
+228 NYFTGYDRLFN

-246 GHGPDLSNP
+246 GHGPSLSNP
-255 YIDVVYGYRKTSVF
+255 YIDVVYGYRKTNMTGLGSTIFF
-269 GFGGTLFLG
+269 GDLEL
-278 EIEFRGDAALFNTK
+278 RGDVAVFNTE
-292 DENNNITR
+292 DENNSISRT
-300 VSPYLPTFYDS
+300 SPYLPEFYDS
-311 LHYSYPLSEQAR
+311 LHYSYPLNEKAR
-323 YFQTTLQLE
+323 YFQTTVQLE

-338 IKFVGQFFS
+338 IKFVGQFFN

-379 NIFTPGYGSSLAVLT
+379 NIFTPGYGSSLAIMT
-394 KKAIILSLEK
+394 KKALILSLEK
-404 QFLDDQLTLAASSV
+404 KFFDDQLILTASSIL
-418 FDIDNTDYSGASPGS
+418 DIDNTDYDGTYPGS

-439 AYTLMENLELTL
+439 AYTIIDNLELTV
-451 GYTKIKGDKNH
+451 GYTNIKGDKDH
-462 PLGEDYRLYLMEDF
+462 PLGENYRLYIMEDF

>member
-1 MKLYTG
+1 M
-7 LAMRWNKLVLFS
+7 F
-19 LVFFIATA
+19 TA
-27 KVETINTYKGYLD
+27 
-40 LYYISRLS
+40 
-48 DQSIINLPYRIFS
+48 
-61 LNIDH
+61 
-66 QNGDLMLR
+66 
-74 STVALEHKLRK
+74 
-85 DTFFLSNDSP
+85 
-95 TDFELDMRELYLQVF
+95 
-110 TSWGE
+110 WGE
-115 FRVGKII
+115 IRVGKII
-122 HTWGNADENSPVDII
+122 HTWGNADENSPVDIA

-166 SLKFG
+166 GIKLG
-171 LVFSPL
+171 LIFSPL
-177 HNTHRTPQNDN
+177 HNTHRTPQNDD

-211 ELGAYVNRSFS
+211 ELGAYINRSFS

-228 NYFNGYDRLFN
+228 NYFTGYDRLFN

-246 GHGPDLSNP
+246 GYGADISNP
-255 YIDVVYGYRKTSVF
+255 HIDVVYGYRKTSMT
-269 GFGGTLFLG
+269 GIGTTLFIG
-278 EIEFRGDAALFNTK
+278 NASIRADGAIFDTK
-292 DENNNITR
+292 DKNDNIKRESSKT
-300 VSPYLPTFYDS
+300 PWIFDS
-311 LHYSYPLSEQAR
+311 LHYSYPLKEKAK
-323 YFQTTLQLE
+323 YFQATVQLE
-332 AELPFD
+332 IELPFD
-338 IKFVGQFFS
+338 IKFVGQFFN

-404 QFLDDQLTLAASSV
+404 QLLDDQLTLTVSSI
-418 FDIDNTDYSGASPGS
+418 FDIDNTDYSGTSPGS

-439 AYTLMENLELTL
+439 VYTIIDNLELTI
-451 GYTKIKGDKNH
+451 GYTSIKGDKDH
-462 PLGEDYRLYLMEDF
+462 PLGENYRLYIMEDF

>member
-1 MKLYTG
+1 MH
-7 LAMRWNKLVLFS
+7 WNKLILSS
-19 LVFFIATA
+19 LLLLITTT
-27 KVETINTYKGYLD
+27 KSETINTYKGYVD
-40 LYYISRLS
+40 FYYISRLS

-61 LNIDH
+61 LNVDH

-74 STVALEHKLRK
+74 STIALEHRLRN
-85 DTFFLSNDSP
+85 DTYFLSNNSP
-95 TDFELDMRELYLQVF
+95 TDFELDMRELYLQMF

-115 FRVGKII
+115 IRLGKII
-122 HTWGNADENSPVDII
+122 HTWGNADENSPVDIA

-146 GSGIEKKLATFSSAV
+146 DSGIDKKLAIFSSAI

-166 SLKFG
+166 NMKLG
-171 LVFSPL
+171 LIFSPL
-177 HNTHRTPQNDN
+177 HNTHRTPQND
-188 DFPIKL
+188 DEFPIKL

-211 ELGAYVNRSFS
+211 ELGAYINRSFS

-228 NYFNGYDRLFN
+228 NYFTGYDRLFN

-246 GHGPDLSNP
+246 GHGPSLSNP
-255 YIDVVYGYRKTSVF
+255 YIDIVYGYRKTNMTGLGS
-269 GFGGTLFLG
+269 TLFFGDL
-278 EIEFRGDAALFNTK
+278 ELRGDVAVFNTE
-292 DENNNITR
+292 DENNNISR
-300 VSPYLPTFYDS
+300 ISPDNPEWFDS
-311 LHYSYPLSEQAR
+311 LHYSYPLNEKAR
-323 YFQTTLQLE
+323 YFQTTVQLE

-338 IKFVGQFFS
+338 IKFVGQFFN

-379 NIFTPGYGSSLAVLT
+379 NIFTPGYGSSLAIMT
-394 KKAIILSLEK
+394 KKALILSLEK
-404 QFLDDQLTLAASSV
+404 KFFDDQLILTASSI
-418 FDIDNTDYSGASPGS
+418 FDIDNTDYDGTSPGS

-439 AYTLMENLELTL
+439 AYTIIDNLELTV
-451 GYTKIKGDKNH
+451 GYTNIKGDKDH
-462 PLGEDYRLYLMEDF
+462 PLGENYRLYIMEDF